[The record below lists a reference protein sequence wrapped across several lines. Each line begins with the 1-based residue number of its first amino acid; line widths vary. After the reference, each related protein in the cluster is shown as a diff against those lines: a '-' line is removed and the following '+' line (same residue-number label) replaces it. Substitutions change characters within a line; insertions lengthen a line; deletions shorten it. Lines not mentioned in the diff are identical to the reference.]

1 MYLDFFGL
9 EREPFH
15 ITPDPD
21 FLFPSPSH
29 KEAFATVMYG
39 VQQQKGFVVVT
50 GEVGTGKTTILRAYL
65 QKLKG
70 SDIQPIYVFDPHL
83 EFDELLEAILTELGA
98 PPDSGA
104 TQFARL
110 QWLRHYLIDAYSA
123 GRSVVLIIDEAQNMP
138 VGTLEQL
145 RVLTNLETTKDKLLQ
160 VLLVGQPELEEKLAL
175 HQLRQLN
182 QRVAV
187 RATLRALGDEEATD
201 YVKHRIRQAGGT
213 PETVFTPAALKAI
226 VSSAKGNPRVLNI
239 TCDNV
244 LINAFGA
251 QECPVSTK
259 IVRDVVR
266 TLQPASKPKPLPWR
280 QYAPVAAAAGLLLVG
295 GAGLFMVRPQG
306 GGVPVVSTADPA
318 ASSAPASAAPATVA
332 PVVPIEAPESQ
343 QPTPEPAKP
352 EAAFDT
358 DQLALKR
365 MLEREREVERE
376 AGVAPKGNTA
386 PKPEEMITTPEVNA
400 TDAAPVVSNDVTVA
414 VISEKNVSAPA
425 PEVKVETEAIV
436 EEATAT
442 ATAPELMLEA
452 EVTPEPAPADAP
464 ENEVPASEMPAEP
477 KPELAEESDATPA
490 VEPVEKVVASAQP
503 VSPGTPLE
511 QSMPTPPVEELEVES
526 IPKVEAVP
534 SAEALRDQVEP
545 ARKPSPKVEQITL
558 DGALAREVVKGDKL
572 IVLVKKI
579 YGRSDAEIIELV
591 QRANP
596 GLTDPNRILAGE
608 DLVFPKLEEIA
619 EPAAAGENT
628 PAPSN

>member
-15 ITPDPD
+15 ITPDPE

-98 PPDSGA
+98 PPDAGT

-187 RATLRALGDEEATD
+187 RATLRALGTEEATD

-213 PETVFTPAALKAI
+213 PETVFTPTALKAI
-226 VSSAKGNPRVLNI
+226 VNSAKGNPRVLNI

-251 QECPVSTK
+251 QESPVSAR

-266 TLQPASKPKPLPWR
+266 TVLPGPKSKAVPWK
-280 QYAPVAAAAGLLLVG
+280 QYAPLAAAGVLLLVG
-295 GAGLFMVRPQG
+295 GSVLFMVRPPAETAA
-306 GGVPVVSTADPA
+306 PV
-318 ASSAPASAAPATVA
+318 APAPVEAKNPEPVPAESSSPAEVPAP
-332 PVVPIEAPESQ
+332 PEVVPDP
-343 QPTPEPAKP
+343 
-352 EAAFDT
+352 AFDT
-358 DQLALKR
+358 NQLALKR
-365 MLEREREVERE
+365 MLERERAVEAAAGIRSEAKPVAEPESPEPPVTEKAPEQEPVETVARPVAQNELAAAETQSEVKAETVVAEVPAKAEE
-376 AGVAPKGNTA
+376 APPVETVEEKPAVAEATPAPPETA
-386 PKPEEMITTPEVNA
+386 AVP
-400 TDAAPVVSNDVTVA
+400 APVQEPNRPVELKA
-414 VISEKNVSAPA
+414 VP
-425 PEVKVETEAIV
+425 VKAK
-436 EEATAT
+436 
-442 ATAPELMLEA
+442 
-452 EVTPEPAPADAP
+452 PEPAAK
-464 ENEVPASEMPAEP
+464 SEP
-477 KPELAEESDATPA
+477 KPEPVAAPKPVAEPER
-490 VEPVEKVVASAQP
+490 PVETVVASAEP
-503 VSPGTPLE
+503 V
-511 QSMPTPPVEELEVES
+511 PVEATTPVVAVA
-526 IPKVEAVP
+526 PAGEAVT
-534 SAEALRDQVEP
+534 AL
-545 ARKPSPKVEQITL
+545 VEQPPAEQAGVGGL
-558 DGALAREVVKGDKL
+558 VAREVVKGDKL
-572 IVLVKKI
+572 IVLLEKV

-608 DLVFPKLEEIA
+608 DLVFPVLEEIA
-619 EPAAAGENT
+619 EPAAVGEPT
-628 PAPSN
+628 PAPAN